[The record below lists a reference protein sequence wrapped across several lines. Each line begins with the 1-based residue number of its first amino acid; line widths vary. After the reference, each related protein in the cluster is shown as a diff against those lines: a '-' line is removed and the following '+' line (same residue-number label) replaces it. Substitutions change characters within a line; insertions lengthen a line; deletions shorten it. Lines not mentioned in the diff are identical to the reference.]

1 MPSGCWLCSKPAMLD
16 LSPRD
21 LAFVQGILRKHIADR
36 AVWAFGSRVKGTARR
51 FSDLDLAII
60 GAAPLPLDVGG
71 AMREDFTESGL
82 PFRVDILDWATTS
95 EPFRR
100 VVELHKVVIQEARTG
115 DA

>member
-1 MPSGCWLCSKPAMLD
+1 MLD
-16 LSPRD
+16 LSLRD
-21 LAFVQGILRKHIADR
+21 LAIVQDILRKHVADR

-60 GAAPLPLDVGG
+60 ADSPLPPKIGG
-71 AMREDFTESGL
+71 AMREDFAESDL
-82 PFRVDILDWATTS
+82 PFRVDILDWATTN

-100 VVELHKVVIQEARTG
+100 VVELNKAIIQEARTG